1 MLARD
6 CRLLLLLQHTHS
18 LTLTLSLSHPFPCRD
33 TDRTEC
39 SCYDAGK
46 GEDQRTQHK
55 SAKSSFPRSIQLPV
69 IKWLKRT
76 KQESTNMTVDLKT
89 LEEWVE
95 LFQPYWTLWRPA
107 GNRTSKMTNM
117 PGRLWSKA
125 IFAGYKRGLPE
136 PKGTHCSPEN

>member
-1 MLARD
+1 MLTRD
-6 CRLLLLLQHTHS
+6 CRLLLQLQHTHS
-18 LTLTLSLSHPFPCRD
+18 LTLTVSLSHPFPCRD

-39 SCYDAGK
+39 SCYDAGE
-46 GEDQRTQHK
+46 GEDQRTQHE

-69 IKWLKRT
+69 IKWLRRT

-107 GNRTSKMTNM
+107 GNRTSN
-117 PGRLWSKA
+117 GQIRLEGCGPRPFLLA
-125 IFAGYKRGLPE
+125 INGVNGT
-136 PKGTHCSPEN
+136 KGNTLL